1 VTARLRLAAVLPL
14 LAACSSPPS
23 DSDPWP
29 GERAPLAETVGWL
42 DERPVTYGAVAR
54 YLRTK
59 DPESFSRALEGLVL
73 ERVTR
78 AEAAPLGVT
87 VRPALVTRE
96 TDRRMRDWERRVRAA
111 SKAESGEEIDPALWL
126 QRVAGISVARLR
138 SWARDHTEVEL
149 LQDRLLRYEI
159 LTSAQVEVSILVL
172 KDEARLRALSAE
184 AQRDGSFA
192 ALARRHSLHASAK
205 DGGRI
210 GHPLLPADINDPAV
224 REQLFEAQVGRILG
238 PFPTRGGTE
247 TFYQLYRVEAAR
259 PARKGDYPRL
269 AREVER
275 DLEAR
280 PVPVGEYERWRRR
293 ILLRH
298 GFVAAHA
305 PGESG

>member
-1 VTARLRLAAVLPL
+1 MSARPRLAAVLPL
-14 LAACSSPPS
+14 LAACSLAPT

-29 GERAPLAETVGWL
+29 DTSAPLAETVGWL

-59 DPESFSRALEGLVL
+59 DPEAFSRALEGLVL

-78 AEAAPLGVT
+78 AEAAPLEVK

-111 SKAESGEEIDPALWL
+111 AKEEGGQEIEPALWL
-126 QRVAGISVARLR
+126 QRVAGISVAQLR
-138 SWARDHTEVEL
+138 SWVRDHTEIEL
-149 LQDRLLRYEI
+149 LQDRLLRYES
-159 LTSAQVEVSILVL
+159 LTSPQVEVSILVL
-172 KDEARLRALSAE
+172 KDEAQLRRFRAVAE
-184 AQRDGSFA
+184 RDGSFP
-192 ALARRHSLHASAK
+192 ALARKHSLHASAK
-205 DGGRI
+205 DGGRV
-210 GHPLLPADINDPAV
+210 GYPLLPADINDPAV
-224 REQLFEAQVGRILG
+224 RDQLFQAEPGRILG
-238 PFPTRGGTE
+238 PFPTRGGAE
-247 TFYQLYRVEAAR
+247 TFFQLYLVERVR
-259 PARKGDYPRL
+259 PARQGDYAL
-269 AREVER
+269 MAREVER

-305 PGESG
+305 AGES

>member
-1 VTARLRLAAVLPL
+1 MTTRLRLAAVLPL
-14 LAACSSPPS
+14 LAACSSAPS
-23 DSDPWP
+23 DADPWP
-29 GERAPLAETVGWL
+29 DQSAPLAETVGWL

-59 DPESFSRALEGLVL
+59 DPEAFSRSLEGLVL

-78 AEAAPLGVT
+78 AEAGPLGVV

-111 SKAESGEEIDPALWL
+111 SKEEGGEEIDPALWL
-126 QRVAGISVARLR
+126 QRVAGISVATLR
-138 SWARDHTEVEL
+138 SWVREHTEIEL
-149 LQDRLLRYEI
+149 LQDRLLRYEM
-159 LTSAQVEVSILVL
+159 LTSRQVEVSILVL
-172 KDEARLRALSAE
+172 KDKARLEQLSAQAVRE
-184 AQRDGSFA
+184 GSFA
-192 ALARRHSLHASAK
+192 ALARKHSLHASAK

-210 GHPLLPADINDPAV
+210 GYPLLPADINDPAV
-224 REQLFEAQVGRILG
+224 RQQLFEAEPGRILG

-247 TFYQLYRVEAAR
+247 TFQQLYRVEGAR
-259 PARKGDYPRL
+259 PARKGDFERL
-269 AREVER
+269 ARDVER

-305 PGESG
+305 AGEP

>member
-1 VTARLRLAAVLPL
+1 MTARLRLAAVLPL
-14 LAACSSPPS
+14 LAACTTPPS
-23 DSDPWP
+23 EADPWP
-29 GERAPLAETVGWL
+29 DERAPLAETVGWL

-59 DPESFSRALEGLVL
+59 DPEAFSRALEGLVL

-78 AEAAPLGVT
+78 AEAGPLGVT

-111 SKAESGEEIDPALWL
+111 SKEEGGEEIDPALWL

-138 SWARDHTEVEL
+138 SWVRDHTEIEL
-149 LQDRLLRYEI
+149 LQDRLLRYEM
-159 LTSAQVEVSILVL
+159 LTSPQVEVSILVL
-172 KDEARLRALSAE
+172 KDKARLERMKARAARE
-184 AQRDGSFA
+184 GSFA
-192 ALARRHSLHASAK
+192 ALARQHSLHASAR

-210 GHPLLPADINDPAV
+210 GYPLLPADINDPAV
-224 REQLFEAQVGRILG
+224 REQLFAAEAGRILG

-247 TFYQLYRVEAAR
+247 VFFQLYRVEGVR
-259 PARKGDYPRL
+259 PARKGDYARL

-275 DLEAR
+275 NLEAR

-298 GFVAAHA
+298 GFVAAYDS
-305 PGESG
+305 GEP

>member
-1 VTARLRLAAVLPL
+1 VTARLRLAAALPL
-14 LAACSSPPS
+14 LAACSSAPS
-23 DSDPWP
+23 DADPWP
-29 GERAPLAETVGWL
+29 NESAPLAETVGWL

-96 TDRRMRDWERRVRAA
+96 TDRRMREWERRVRAA
-111 SKAESGEEIDPALWL
+111 SKEEGGEEIDPALWL

-138 SWARDHTEVEL
+138 SWVRDHTEIEL
-149 LQDRLLRYEI
+149 LQDRLLRYET
-159 LTSAQVEVSILVL
+159 LTSPQVELSILVM
-172 KDEARLRALSAE
+172 KDEARLQRLSAV
-184 AQRDGSFA
+184 ALRDASFA
-192 ALARRHSLHASAK
+192 ALARKHSLHASAK

-210 GHPLLPADINDPAV
+210 GYPLLPADINEAAV
-224 REQLFEAQVGRILG
+224 REQLFEAEAGRILG

-247 TFYQLYRVEAAR
+247 TFYQLYRVEGAR
-259 PARKGDYPRL
+259 PARPGDYARL
-269 AREVER
+269 GREVER

-305 PGESG
+305 SGEP